1 MANGLNFNIGM
12 SVPGASSLY
21 NAPSLG
27 QQVQNETAE
36 QRKKRLQAM
45 AASKQLPSGS
55 MSSLAQGYG
64 AALGGA
70 GGQ

>member
-1 MANGLNFNIGM
+1 M

-21 NAPSLG
+21 NAPSAADA
-27 QQVQNETAE
+27 VQNETME

-64 AALGGA
+64 AALGGV

>member
-21 NAPSLG
+21 NAPSLAS
-27 QQVQNETAE
+27 QVQGETE
-36 QRKKRLQAM
+36 DERRRRLQKLQ
-45 AASKQLPSGS
+45 AAQRLPSGS

-64 AALGGA
+64 AALGG
-70 GGQ
+70 Q